1 MTGLLERLA
10 QNARAYVNDFLDRHW
25 SGTFSMPSQDTASET
40 RDDTAHDP
48 SQATD
53 AFTSS
58 TAHAGTGLPYS
69 PELAQCYRSLDLPFG
84 APMAQVTKRWK
95 AYLKQCHPDLH
106 ARDTVKQADATEL
119 TRQLNDAY
127 HKIRTA
133 WTRHQRSR

>member
-1 MTGLLERLA
+1 MAGLLERLA

-25 SGTFSMPSQDTASET
+25 PGTFSIPSEDTDRGA

-58 TAHAGTGLPYS
+58 STHTGTGLPYS
-69 PELAQCYRSLDLPFG
+69 PELADCYNKLDLPFG
-84 APMAQVTKRWK
+84 APMAQVTKRWR

-106 ARDTVKQADATEL
+106 ARDTAKQAEATEL

-127 HKIRTA
+127 QKIRTA
-133 WTRHQRSR
+133 WTRYQRSR